1 MGPGK
6 DIELNRMAGNSIS
19 VPVIGCLLAVVLAS
33 CDFGG
38 TTDTGSG
45 SKSAALRWIGPNR
58 IPGTTTS
65 VDTLYVKDED
75 ESQGR
80 SRKRPA
86 AMRKPSSKLK
96 QTKLDD
102 VFCK

>member
-1 MGPGK
+1 
-6 DIELNRMAGNSIS
+6 MAGNSIS

-38 TTDTGSG
+38 TTETGSKNADDG
-45 SKSAALRWIGPNR
+45 GVEWVGPNR
-58 IPGTTTS
+58 IPGASTS
-65 VDTLYVKDED
+65 VDTLYDAKDDKEP
-75 ESQGR
+75 Q

-102 VFCK
+102 AFRS